1 MSLINGNQYI
11 LMILFRKQYEL
22 FGKIIFEKVIIEAPF
37 KIPNPMPEEACFIYM
52 VEGQIKYE
60 IEDKSITIPVNDA
73 VMLKCGNY
81 FSQIRNSTTS
91 KNNQIVIVHF
101 HPEIL
106 KKIYDTDLPKIF
118 QEPAKRDLSVS
129 LGKINNDFLI
139 QKYIEGMLFYFD
151 NPTLVNEDI
160 LVIKLKEIVLLLCQ
174 TKNAPVIQQ
183 ILSQL
188 FSPTSYSFKQV
199 IENNLFSHFTLDD
212 FTQMTNLSLSSFKRE
227 FKKNY
232 NDSPA
237 NYIRNKKLEKAA
249 DLLLISEERITD
261 IAFDCG
267 FKDLANFSTL
277 FHDKFNCTPSAYRLN
292 QIGKLLN

>member
-1 MSLINGNQYI
+1 
-11 LMILFRKQYEL
+11 MILFRKQYKL

-118 QEPAKRDLSVS
+118 QEPAKIDLSVS

-151 NPTLVNEDI
+151 NPTLINEDI

-267 FKDLANFSTL
+267 FNDLANFSTL

>member
-1 MSLINGNQYI
+1 
-11 LMILFRKQYEL
+11 
-22 FGKIIFEKVIIEAPF
+22 
-37 KIPNPMPEEACFIYM
+37 MPDEACFIYM

-60 IEDKSITIPVNDA
+60 IEDRSITIPVNDA

-151 NPTLVNEDI
+151 NPKLINEDI
-160 LVIKLKEIVLLLCQ
+160 LVIKLKEIILLLCQ

-199 IENNLFSHFTLDD
+199 IENNLFSHFTTDE
-212 FTQMTNLSLSSFKRE
+212 FAQMTNLSLSSFKRE

-267 FKDLANFSTL
+267 FNDLANFSNL
-277 FHDKFNCTPSAYRLN
+277 FHDKFNCAPSAYRLN
-292 QIGKLLN
+292 QICKLLN

>member
-1 MSLINGNQYI
+1 
-11 LMILFRKQYEL
+11 MILFKKQYKL

-106 KKIYDTDLPKIF
+106 KKIYDTNLPKIF
-118 QEPAKRDLSVS
+118 QEPVKRDISVS

-151 NPTLVNEDI
+151 NPTLINEDI

-199 IENNLFSHFTLDD
+199 IENNLFSHFTTDD
-212 FTQMTNLSLSSFKRE
+212 FAQMTNLSLSSFKRE
-227 FKKNY
+227 FKKKY

-237 NYIRNKKLEKAA
+237 NYMRNKKLEKAA

-267 FKDLANFSTL
+267 FNDLANFSTL

>member
-1 MSLINGNQYI
+1 
-11 LMILFRKQYEL
+11 MILFRKRYEL

-60 IEDKSITIPVNDA
+60 IENKSITIPVNDA

-81 FSQIRNSTTS
+81 FSQIRNSEIS
-91 KNNQIVIVHF
+91 KNHEIVIVHF

-118 QEPAKRDLSVS
+118 QEPVKRDLSLS

-151 NPTLVNEDI
+151 NPTLVNDDI
-160 LVIKLKEIVLLLCQ
+160 LVVKLKEIVLLLCQ

-199 IENNLFSHFTLDD
+199 IENNLYSHFTTDE
-212 FTQMTNLSLSSFKRE
+212 FAQMTNLSLSSFKRE

-237 NYIRNKKLEKAA
+237 NYIRNKKLDKAA
-249 DLLLISEERITD
+249 ELLLISEERITD

-267 FKDLANFSTL
+267 FNDLANFSTL
-277 FHDKFNCTPSAYRLN
+277 FHDKFNCAPSAYRLN